1 MLAIRNVGE
10 GAITSLLQYRKSRGR
25 FRSLFHFCEE
35 VDSRSLNKRVLES
48 LIKSGAL
55 DSLGWKRSQL
65 LALADSAIEHGQNVR
80 RDRESGQ
87 KGLFASLLEGQAAM
101 PDPQPPDLPEWPL
114 DQRLVFE
121 KETLGFYVSGH
132 PLDRFADEVARHSK
146 KNLAELISDGD
157 SIECSVAGI
166 VTECR
171 TRRTKKG
178 DLMAVFTLED
188 LAGAVETVVFPST
201 YAKFE
206 PCLSTDSP
214 ILVTGRF
221 ETEEEG
227 SYKIIAS
234 DIQPLLGISERRAS
248 MLTIRAAVSQ
258 LPPQS
263 AVELHNL
270 FEKNK
275 GDTGIEVELYHPRDF
290 RVTIHSSDFVRVRSS
305 PELIREIES
314 ICGAG
319 SVTVRN

>member
-1 MLAIRNVGE
+1 MRDKLPCPIPNLPICPSGLWINVLA
-10 GAITSLLQYRKSRGR
+10 
-25 FRSLFHFCEE
+25 
-35 VDSRSLNKRVLES
+35 
-48 LIKSGAL
+48 
-55 DSLGWKRSQL
+55 
-65 LALADSAIEHGQNVR
+65 
-80 RDRESGQ
+80 
-87 KGLFASLLEGQAAM
+87 
-101 PDPQPPDLPEWPL
+101 
-114 DQRLVFE
+114 FE

-146 KNLAELISDGD
+146 KNLAELISDGN
-157 SIECSVAGI
+157 SVECSVAGI

-188 LAGAVETVVFPST
+188 LAGAVETVVFPGT

-221 ETEEEG
+221 EAEEEG

-234 DIQPLLGISERRAS
+234 DIQPLLGISERRAR
-248 MLTIRAAVSQ
+248 MLSIRAALSQ
-258 LPPQS
+258 LLPES
-263 AVELHNL
+263 AGKLYNL

-275 GDTGIEVELYHPRDF
+275 GDTGIEVELYHPCDF
-290 RVTIHSSDFVRVRSS
+290 RVTIHSSDFVKVRSS
-305 PELIREIES
+305 PDLIREIES

-319 SVTVRN
+319 SVTVWN